1 MVDVLYED
9 NHILV
14 CVKPQ
19 NIPSQQDSSND
30 LDMLNI
36 IKKYIKEKYHK
47 QGNVYVGLVHR
58 LDRPTGGVMVF
69 AKTSKSAKRLSE
81 QIKTKDFEKNYYA
94 VLCGVPTNTSSTLVH
109 YLKKDE
115 KQNKVYVTKKQDA
128 NSKRAELDYEVKE
141 IYHNKLSLVDV
152 KLKTGRSHQIRVQ
165 MSSIKTPIFGDSKY
179 GTNLDGDNLALWAY
193 KLSFVHPTTK
203 QRLNFVAFP
212 PISNLPWK
220 YFETLKINK
229 GN

>member
-1 MVDVLYED
+1 MVNILYED
-9 NHILV
+9 NHVLV
-14 CVKPQ
+14 CIKPQ
-19 NIPSQQDSSND
+19 NIPTQQDSSND

-36 IKKYIKEKYHK
+36 VKAYIKEKYHK

-81 QIKTKDFEKNYYA
+81 QIKTKDFEKNYFA
-94 VLCGVPTNTSSTLVH
+94 VLCGVPKNTRGTLVH
-109 YLKKDE
+109 YLKKNE
-115 KQNKVYVTKKQDA
+115 KQNKAYITSKDDEG
-128 NSKRAELDYEVKE
+128 SKRAELDYNIIET
-141 IYHNKLSLVDV
+141 YQDKLSLADV

-165 MSSIKTPIFGDSKY
+165 MSSMKTPLFGDSKY
-179 GTNLDGDNLALWAY
+179 GKNVNNNNLALWAY

-203 QRLNFVAFP
+203 QKLTFVAYP
-212 PISNLPWK
+212 PLCDEPWK
-220 YFETLKINK
+220 CFKKLKIKK

>member
-1 MVDVLYED
+1 MVNVLYED
-9 NHILV
+9 NHVLV

-19 NIPSQQDSSND
+19 NIPTQQDSSND

-36 IKKYIKEKYHK
+36 VKGYIKEKYHK

-81 QIKTKDFEKNYYA
+81 QIKTKNFEKNYFA
-94 VLCGVPTNTSSTLVH
+94 VLCGVPKNTSGTLVH
-109 YLKKDE
+109 YLKKNE
-115 KQNKVYVTKKQDA
+115 KQNKVYITSQDDDG
-128 NSKRAELDYEVKE
+128 SKRAELDYEVIE
-141 IYHNKLSLVDV
+141 TYQNRLSLASI

-165 MSSIKTPIFGDSKY
+165 MSSMKTPLFGDSKY
-179 GTNLDGDNLALWAY
+179 GENVNNNYLALWAY
-193 KLSFVHPTTK
+193 KVSFVHPTTK
-203 QRLNFVAFP
+203 QKLTFVAYP
-212 PISNLPWK
+212 PLCDVPWK
-220 YFETLKINK
+220 YFQKLKINK